1 MGFSD
6 EQLDRIHAPV
16 GLDIAADNPE
26 EIALAIMAE
35 GVMVYRGKM
44 NVGD

>member
-1 MGFSD
+1 MCIR
-6 EQLDRIHAPV
+6 DR
-16 GLDIAADNPE
+16 DIAADNPE

-35 GVMVYRGKM
+35 VVMVYRGKM